1 MPASC
6 RCHNSVEFCRIQN
19 RSKSPK
25 IAKNGGIPDIFCLST
40 VVSGE
45 GQCHNSVKT
54 AAKLRHVLGTLLS
67 ELCRECAFLH
77 IYNKKY
83 KKYKIYKRHKTPP
96 PCRAT
101 ARPARAARAAQRKKK
116 GRKEK
121 FFLFC
126 RKRRYAGTTDGR
138 KYGKITSYIGK
149 SGNFLRLP
157 LYNSG
162 KMCYTGSIQVGRKK
176 GINDGYD

>member
-25 IAKNGGIPDIFCLST
+25 IAENGGIPDIFCLST

-54 AAKLRHVLGTLLS
+54 AAKLRHVSGTLLS

-77 IYNKKY
+77 IIIRN
-83 KKYKIYKRHKTPP
+83 IRNI
-96 PCRAT
+96 RSVSAT
-101 ARPARAARAAQRKKK
+101 RPRRPAGLQHAHPAQRGLRRERKK
-116 GRKEK
+116 GREKK

-126 RKRRYAGTTDGR
+126 RERRYAGTTDGR

-162 KMCYTGSIQVGRKK
+162 KMCYTGSIQAGRKK
-176 GINDGYD
+176 EINDGYD